1 MERHITDLIKKV
13 FIVFMISVDDLLVFS
28 LSNLSSVDIS

>member
-13 FIVFMISVDDLLVFS
+13 FIAFMISVDDLLVFN
-28 LSNLSSVDIS
+28 LFNLSSVDIS